1 MKFVRRVSLYVAILV
16 LGGILAYFFII
27 KNPASRSLDELLT
40 RINDTRNISLDDY
53 ILPELNEDPFIRELA
68 DQNIIVDHRILGSQ
82 RWDNNDVKINVSLI
96 SEYGAFD
103 VGFIMTKV
111 NNKWFV
117 SQFPSNPNR
126 GCSTDMG

>member
-1 MKFVRRVSLYVAILV
+1 MAILV

-117 SQFPSNPNR
+117 SQFPE
-126 GCSTDMG
+126 

>member
-82 RWDNNDVKINVSLI
+82 DGTTMMSK
-96 SEYGAFD
+96 
-103 VGFIMTKV
+103 
-111 NNKWFV
+111 
-117 SQFPSNPNR
+117 
-126 GCSTDMG
+126 